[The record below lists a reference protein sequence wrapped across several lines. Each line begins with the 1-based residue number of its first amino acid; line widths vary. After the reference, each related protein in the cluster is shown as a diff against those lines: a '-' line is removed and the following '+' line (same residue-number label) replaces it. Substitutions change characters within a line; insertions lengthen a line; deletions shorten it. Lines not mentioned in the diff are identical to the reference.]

1 MRNEPDLHKRITE
14 LTDSATDL
22 LDELASQNQPA
33 SDQQVK
39 DLDWHASELAKLAYG
54 NNRPE
59 YIEEE
64 MRSLISWCDHIHEA
78 EVHEQF
84 VASLRN
90 RPLVMPLWSSS

>member
-1 MRNEPDLHKRITE
+1 MRNEPDLNKRVTE

-22 LDELASQNQPA
+22 LEELASQNKPA
-33 SDQQVK
+33 SEQQVM

-59 YIEEE
+59 YIVEE
-64 MRSLISWCDHIHEA
+64 MRSLISWCDHIHEP
-78 EVHEQF
+78 EIYEQF

-90 RPLVMPLWSSS
+90 RPLVMPSWSSS